1 MKNIKIKSLKIA
13 SQARNDTSILAIA
26 RRKDNLL
33 QRFRGASIFKQFKAL
48 LLIFVLCLLACN
60 GEQKTEEKSAVAKQQ
75 TFTCPMHPQVIKH
88 EMGTCPICAMD
99 LVPFEKNSDDKSI
112 KLDAQ
117 RQLLANIKTIRIG
130 DEGNSEGISNQSVL
144 NGRLVVDPQQSNYIS
159 AKVAGRV
166 EELFV
171 RETGVAISKGQ
182 PLYKLYSEQLATLQQ
197 EYLMALAQQKQFAG
211 DKLEQQ
217 LVSSAKQKLL
227 LYGQTEAQLQKLS
240 KTQQKNPYVTVFATQ
255 SGTVAELSITQGQY
269 VAEGSPIMRL
279 EGYGKLWVEA
289 DVYPNEM
296 KQIKQGQALKVVVNG
311 WEDQAQT
318 MKVDFIN
325 PSLQAGTQLTQI
337 RGSIANPNGQ
347 WQPGLQVKVMLAANG
362 TAGGMNLPVDA
373 VIRDGKGQHVWVK
386 KGKDSFEPMSV
397 SVGKANG
404 NSVQITSGLATGDE
418 VVVTGAYLLYSEYVL
433 KRGKHPL
440 GKS

>member
-1 MKNIKIKSLKIA
+1 MKRIKYNIFLLFLLSLIVGV
-13 SQARNDTSILAIA
+13 I
-26 RRKDNLL
+26 
-33 QRFRGASIFKQFKAL
+33 G
-48 LLIFVLCLLACN
+48 CN
-60 GEQKTEEKSAVAKQQ
+60 GEQKTEDKAEEKTQQ

-117 RQLLANIKTIRIG
+117 RQLLANIKTIRISDDMDG
-130 DEGNSEGISNQSVL
+130 EGISNQSVL

-159 AKVAGRV
+159 AKIAGRV

-211 DKLEQQ
+211 DTPIAIGVEQQ

-255 SGTVAELSITQGQY
+255 GGTVAELSIIQGQY

-296 KQIKQGQALKVVVNG
+296 KQIKQGQQLKVVVNG

-337 RGSIANPNGQ
+337 RGSIPNPNGQ
-347 WQPGLQVKVMLAANG
+347 WQPGLQVKVMLASPG
-362 TAGGMNLPVDA
+362 VTGGMNLPVDA
-373 VIRDGKGQHVWVK
+373 VIRDGKGQHVWIK
-386 KGKDSFEPMSV
+386 TGKDSFEPMKV
-397 SVGKANG
+397 SVGNANG
-404 NSVQITSGLATGDE
+404 NNINITSGIATGDE
-418 VVVTGAYLLYSEYVL
+418 VVVTGAYLIYSEYVL

-440 GKS
+440 G

>member
-1 MKNIKIKSLKIA
+1 MKRIKHITFILFLFSLIVGVGCSGEK
-13 SQARNDTSILAIA
+13 
-26 RRKDNLL
+26 
-33 QRFRGASIFKQFKAL
+33 KA
-48 LLIFVLCLLACN
+48 
-60 GEQKTEEKSAVAKQQ
+60 EDKTTEKKQQ
-75 TFTCPMHPQVIKH
+75 TFTCPMHPQIIKH
-88 EMGTCPICAMD
+88 EMGTCPNCGMD
-99 LVPFEKNSDDKSI
+99 LVPFEKNSNDKSI

-117 RQLLANIKTIRIG
+117 RQLLANIKTVKID
-130 DEGNSEGISNQSVL
+130 DESSGNIANQSVL
-144 NGRLVVDPQQSNYIS
+144 NGRLVIDPQQSNYIS
-159 AKVAGRV
+159 AKIAGRV

-197 EYLMALAQQKQFAG
+197 EYLMAVAQQKQFAG

-240 KTQQKNPYVTVFATQ
+240 KSQQKNPYVTVFAPQ
-255 SGTVAELSITQGQY
+255 GGTIAELSITQGQY

-279 EGYGKLWVEA
+279 EGYGSLWVEA

-296 KQIKQGQALKVVVNG
+296 KQIKQGQQLKVVVSG
-311 WEDQAQT
+311 WEDQPQS

-325 PSLQAGTQLTQI
+325 PSLQAGTQLTQV
-337 RGSIANPNGQ
+337 RGSIANSNGQ
-347 WQPGLQVKVMLAANG
+347 WQPGLQVKVMLASQAV
-362 TAGGMNLPVDA
+362 GGSINLPVDA

-386 KGKDSFEPMSV
+386 TGKDSFEPVPV
-397 SVGKANG
+397 STGKANG
-404 NSVQITSGLATGDE
+404 SNVQITSGLATGDE
-418 VVVTGAYLLYSEYVL
+418 VVITGAYLLYSEYVL

-440 GKS
+440 G

>member
-1 MKNIKIKSLKIA
+1 MKRIKYNIF
-13 SQARNDTSILAIA
+13 ILF
-26 RRKDNLL
+26 LL
-33 QRFRGASIFKQFKAL
+33 G
-48 LLIFVLCLLACN
+48 LIVEIIGCS
-60 GEQKTEEKSAVAKQQ
+60 GEKKTDDKTTEKSQQ

-99 LVPFEKNSDDKSI
+99 LVPFEKNSDNKSI

-130 DEGNSEGISNQSVL
+130 EGANGEGISNKSVL

-159 AKVAGRV
+159 AKIAGRV

-182 PLYKLYSEQLATLQQ
+182 PLYRLYSEQLATLQQ

-211 DKLEQQ
+211 DTPIAIGVEQQ

-240 KTQQKNPYVTVFATQ
+240 KTQQKTPYVTVFATQ

-269 VAEGSPIMRL
+269 VAEGSLIMRL
-279 EGYGKLWVEA
+279 EGYGKLWVEV

-347 WQPGLQVKVMLAANG
+347 WQPGLQVKVMLALQEVN
-362 TAGGMNLPVDA
+362 GGMNLPVDA
-373 VIRDGKGQHVWVK
+373 VIRDGKGQHVWIK
-386 KGKDSFEPMSV
+386 TGKDSFEPMSV
-397 SVGKANG
+397 GVGKANG
-404 NSVQITSGLATGDE
+404 NNINITSGIATGDE

-433 KRGKHPL
+433 KKGKHPL
-440 GKS
+440 G

>member
-1 MKNIKIKSLKIA
+1 MK
-13 SQARNDTSILAIA
+13 RNKHIVFT
-26 RRKDNLL
+26 
-33 QRFRGASIFKQFKAL
+33 L
-48 LLIFVLCLLACN
+48 LLSSFILGVLGCS
-60 GEQKTEEKSAVAKQQ
+60 GEKNTADKATEKSQQ

-130 DEGNSEGISNQSVL
+130 DDGESEGISNQSVL

-217 LVSSAKQKLL
+217 LVSSAKQKLI

-255 SGTVAELSITQGQY
+255 GGTVAELSITQGQY

-311 WEDQAQT
+311 WEDQSQT

-337 RGSIANPNGQ
+337 RGSIDNPNGQ
-347 WQPGLQVKVMLAANG
+347 WQPGLQVKVMLVSQAVS
-362 TAGGMNLPVDA
+362 GGMNLPVDA
-373 VIRDGKGQHVWVK
+373 VIRDGKGQHVWIK
-386 KGKDSFEPMSV
+386 TGKDSFEPMSV

-404 NSVQITSGLATGDE
+404 SSISITSGVATGDE
-418 VVVTGAYLLYSEYVL
+418 VVITGAYLLYSEYVL

-440 GKS
+440 AKS